1 MKLNLN
7 YQIADEHIDV
17 ISLYSEAKL
26 EQIITKKKLKIP
38 KKQNGQEFKET
49 LIQVRI
55 WKLI

>member
-55 WKLI
+55 